1 MITAIPMNPSVADDC
16 LSSRAHD
23 LRLLVKLRVDLL
35 TVSSVLI
42 RCTSFTINLSI
53 SALEILEFRIISH
66 FDMFLQ
72 WHSQL
77 DFGTDSDVLIAS
89 EIPVYADDIVSIESV
104 VSLVEIV
111 VLKDLKIVVF
121 SLSVCLA
128 LSTDLAGVYV
138 PRSGVLIHDVWMSP
152 TDDDPTCAFWGMKRV
167 GLTAVSTVTDT
178 IVTVE
183 TFFGG
188 APLLTKYGEIALL
201 MTTGGWVDL
210 F

>member
-1 MITAIPMNPSVADDC
+1 MT
-16 LSSRAHD
+16 
-23 LRLLVKLRVDLL
+23 
-35 TVSSVLI
+35 
-42 RCTSFTINLSI
+42 F
-53 SALEILEFRIISH
+53 
-66 FDMFLQ
+66 FLQ

-77 DFGTDSDVLIAS
+77 DFGTDSDVLTAS

-104 VSLVEIV
+104 VPLVEIV

-128 LSTDLAGVYV
+128 LSTDLAGVYL

-152 TDDDPTCAFWGMKRV
+152 TDDDLTCAFWGMKCV
-167 GLTAVSTVTDT
+167 GLTAVSTVTDA

-183 TFFGG
+183 TFFDG
-188 APLLTKYGEIALL
+188 APLPTKYGEIALL
-201 MTTGGWVDL
+201 MTTGGWVYL